1 MKIATNCKEMRDI
14 AGVGGYHIMKVLKR
28 AKTPNGTGIQIEDWR
43 EDYSF
48 IEILGIGAY
57 PIARESRGNWIR
69 KNETFRLS
77 ITDNFNN
84 DDEVYSIFNKL
95 IDGSITLKELSKN
108 FRDSKDINLL

>member
-1 MKIATNCKEMRDI
+1 ML
-14 AGVGGYHIMKVLKR
+14 GGYHIMKVLKK
-28 AKTPNGTGIQIEDWR
+28 ATTPEGTKIQIEDWR

-48 IEILGIGAY
+48 IETLGIAAY
-57 PIARESRGNWIR
+57 PIAKESRGKWIR

-77 ITDNFNN
+77 ITDNFNS
-84 DDEVYSIFNKL
+84 DDEVYNIFNKL